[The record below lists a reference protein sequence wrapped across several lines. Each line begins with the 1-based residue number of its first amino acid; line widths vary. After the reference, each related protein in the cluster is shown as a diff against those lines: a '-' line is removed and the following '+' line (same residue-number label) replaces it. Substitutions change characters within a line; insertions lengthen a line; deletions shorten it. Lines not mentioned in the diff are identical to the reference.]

1 MPMGLM
7 PEGPISPPTLAGF
20 MLLGT
25 LGPRGPP
32 CCRNWLLKDCPAPIW
47 EEKRGTI
54 QALPTAVGASL
65 VPTPCRQAPPRPPW
79 PGSSPL
85 SSPLLSR
92 LIFIGPSTQRACPQ
106 GLNPGCLTR
115 PCLLHQRTRAAQE
128 ELRGLTAPYWL
139 SSWLCFSWRAATVAV
154 AVAVA
159 VAAAA
164 ATAAAAAA

>member
-1 MPMGLM
+1 MLQELAVKRLSGPHLGKEERNHPGLTHRCGRQ
-7 PEGPISPPTLAGF
+7 PCAHPLQAGSPSP
-20 MLLGT
+20 
-25 LGPRGPP
+25 
-32 CCRNWLLKDCPAPIW
+32 
-47 EEKRGTI
+47 
-54 QALPTAVGASL
+54 
-65 VPTPCRQAPPRPPW
+65 PPRP
-79 PGSSPL
+79 GFSPL
-85 SSPLLSR
+85 SSLLLSR
-92 LIFIGPSTQRACPQ
+92 LIFIGPGTQRACPQ

-115 PCLLHQRTRAAQE
+115 PCLLHQHTRAAQE